1 MYYKTSLVTAP
12 TEEPITLDELK
23 THLRIDTNAE
33 NTYLTSLIKGVRETI
48 ELKCGLALITQTWKL
63 FFDNFKNYNENWWD
77 GIKELPVGYF
87 SQKIIEIPKAPL
99 QSVTHIKIYDN
110 SNIATTFSTDN
121 YTVFTYAGV
130 SPSNGR
136 IMLKDGATWPYVER
150 TVDGVEIE
158 FVAGYG
164 SAGDVPQ
171 MIKQYVLEEAAY
183 RFEHQGD
190 CDPAT
195 LNSPITRNA
204 LGLIKKTFL

>member
-12 TEEPITLDELK
+12 TEEPVTLDELK
-23 THLRIDTNAE
+23 THLRIDTNSE
-33 NTYLTSLIKGVRETI
+33 DTYLTSLIKGVRETI
-48 ELKCGLALITQTWKL
+48 ELKCGLALITQTWKI
-63 FFDNFKNYNENWWD
+63 FFDNFKNYNDNWWD

-99 QSVTHIKIYDN
+99 QSVTHVKIYDN

-121 YTVFTYAGV
+121 YTVFTYEGV

-136 IMLKDGATWPYVER
+136 IMLKEGVTWPYVER

-171 MIKQYVLEEAAY
+171 IIKQYVLEEAAY
-183 RFEHQGD
+183 RFEHRGD